1 MRTIE
6 LIQALLDDGGDSL
19 NALTQRFGVSAR
31 TIRSHVHGANKALE
45 GIASIRFSRKT
56 NAYELEVLD
65 EDGFQDWLARGT
77 RIEQEQAGSI
87 KRVPRILNYLLLAN
101 CWVRVPDLAERLFVS
116 PQSVSVDLHEVEA
129 ELAKFG
135 LSLVKRPRYG
145 IRIEGPETNRRAC
158 LASVISSSIVGG
170 AGNTKELTDRSQTIG
185 KTVERVLRENSFSIS
200 SLAFQNLV
208 VHLVVA
214 VERIKQGC
222 YVPMDAEQRERLMA
236 LPESI
241 AARKLARAIEND
253 FGMGLPSSEVA
264 FITIHLAG
272 KHSIDALS
280 QEVDTDGT
288 VISGSV
294 WDVVGEILDAVY
306 LSLRINLRCDLE
318 LRMNLARHI
327 VPLSVRLRYG
337 MPARNPLLEETKL
350 RYPLAWSM
358 ALEAGRVLE
367 RHYGAMPNEDEIGF
381 LALSFELSLERR
393 RTPAR
398 KMRVLVVC
406 ASGMGSARL
415 LRQRFITEF
424 GELLE
429 RCDACDA
436 ASVGEKDLSEVD
448 YIFSTVPLPDLPVPV
463 CQISYFFDRD
473 AENGIRRLL
482 EGADAR
488 DVTSLFSRELFFPH
502 VKARDKD
509 SLLDM
514 MCTSIVSAGLADSTL
529 RESVAQRERAAATC
543 FGNQVALPHPV
554 EAKGDATVVAVALL
568 DEPLSWDE
576 FNHDVRAVFLV
587 SYARSGSDV
596 ADAFDSLADLFVSK
610 EAISE
615 LVNTQTWEC
624 LIGCLRKGSKSW
636 KRRARHRER
645 MSL

>member
-6 LIQALLDDGGDSL
+6 LIQTLLDDGGDSL
-19 NALTQRFGVSAR
+19 ETLMERFKVSAR
-31 TIRSHVHGANKALE
+31 TVRSHVHAANQMLEDIAL
-45 GIASIRFSRKT
+45 IRFSRK
-56 NAYELEVLD
+56 NNVYELEVLN
-65 EDGFQDWLARGT
+65 EDAFQTWLDRGNKV
-77 RIEQEQAGSI
+77 EQEQAGSVR
-87 KRVPRILNYLLLAN
+87 RVPRILNYLLLTDD
-101 CWVRVPDLAERLFVS
+101 WVRVPDLADRLFVS
-116 PQSVSVDLHEVEA
+116 SQSISMDLHEVEA
-129 ELAKFG
+129 ELSKFR

-145 IRIEGPETNRRAC
+145 IRVEGPEINRRTC
-158 LASVISSSIVGG
+158 LASVISASLVGG
-170 AGNTKELTDRSQTIG
+170 TGNTEALSNRAKTIG
-185 KTVERVLRENSFSIS
+185 MTVERVLGENNFSIS
-200 SLAFQNLV
+200 SIAFQNLV

-214 VERIKQGC
+214 AERIEQGC
-222 YVPMDAEQRERLMA
+222 YVPMDVEQRERLMA

-241 AARKLARAIEND
+241 TAQQLAQAIGND
-253 FGMGLPSSEVA
+253 LGIDLPSSEVA

-294 WDVVGEILDAVY
+294 WDIVGEILDAAR
-306 LSLRINLRCDLE
+306 LAMRIDLRSDLE

-337 MPARNPLLEETKL
+337 MPAKNPLLEETKL

-358 ALEAGRVLE
+358 ALEAGKVLE
-367 RHYGAMPNEDEIGF
+367 RHYGAMPNEDETGF
-381 LALSFELSLERR
+381 LALSFALSLERR

-429 RCDACDA
+429 RCDTCDA
-436 ASVGEKDLSEVD
+436 ASVAGKDLSDVD
-448 YIFSTVPLPDLPVPV
+448 YVFSTVPLPDLPVPV

-473 AENGIRRLL
+473 AGDDIRRIL
-482 EGADAR
+482 ESADAR
-488 DVTSLFSRELFFPH
+488 DATSMFSRELFFPH
-502 VKARDKD
+502 VKAKDKN

-514 MCTSIVSAGLADSTL
+514 MCSSIVSAGFADLTL
-529 RESVAQRERAAATC
+529 RKSVDLREQVAPTC

-554 EAKGDATVVAVALL
+554 EAKGSTTAVAVALL

-587 SYARSGSDV
+587 SYARSGNDV
-596 ADAFDSLADLFVSK
+596 ADAFASLAELFVSK

-615 LVNTQTWEC
+615 LVKTQTWEC
-624 LIGCLRKGSKSW
+624 LIDCLRRGNQSC
-636 KRRARHRER
+636 RG
-645 MSL
+645 